1 MAAIACWAAELGLR
15 GCLLLPPADVFR
27 GLILVLLT
35 GGSGACR
42 EYLRRARTM
51 TVDVDASGRACREK
65 QMQVLHD
72 APLAAGEADKIGKGF
87 VVREGL
93 ARAEALRHVA
103 ATGAVPA
110 AALADLG
117 HRD

>member
-1 MAAIACWAAELGLR
+1 MAAISSWAAELGLR

-72 APLAAGEADKIGKGF
+72 APLAAGEADIGKGF

-117 HRD
+117 HRN